1 MPNDELYVLNE
12 GSSVPTSSVVRKSAI
27 MAVPSQY
34 NYNASTNPRLV
45 SVLQQANV
53 DTEAGLASF
62 VEIYDIDKTTLAINT
77 STPQFFPTT
86 TNHVTQNLY
95 ETSWGI
101 E

>member
-12 GSSVPTSSVVRKSAI
+12 GSSVPVSSVVSGKPI

-45 SVLQQANV
+45 SVLQQANI
-53 DTEAGLASF
+53 DTEAAITSF

-77 STPQFFPTT
+77 SSPQFFQL
-86 TNHVTQNLY
+86 H
-95 ETSWGI
+95 
-101 E
+101 